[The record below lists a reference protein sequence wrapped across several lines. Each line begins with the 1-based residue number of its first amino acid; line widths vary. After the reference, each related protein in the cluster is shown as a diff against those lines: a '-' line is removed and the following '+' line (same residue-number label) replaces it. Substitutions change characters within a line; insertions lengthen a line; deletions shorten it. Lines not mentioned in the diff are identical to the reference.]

1 MHQLCIQVLALD
13 LFLPFSG
20 QKLDWIRIR
29 EAGMTLFGRDLPQV
43 ALLAMDLVVDQDSRE
58 SVL

>member
-29 EAGMTLFGRDLPQV
+29 EVGMTLFVRHLPQV